1 MNINVYSVKDSKVG
15 FGTPIACI
23 NDEMALRQFIGSVRA
38 ETPNVC
44 NTYPEDK
51 SFWKL
56 GSFDEA
62 TGVFTTD
69 LRELAKAQ
77 VYIQPAPAPD
87 ELAAERERYI
97 EKLNALLAEK
107 DKTITSM
114 NQQIINLTPSPVS
127 IKEKKKCKLFKKSKK

>member
-62 TGVFTTD
+62 TGVFTCD
-69 LRELAKAQ
+69 LRELAKAEIY
-77 VYIQPAPAPD
+77 VVPAPEPD
-87 ELAAERERYI
+87 KLAAEREKHI

-114 NQQIINLTPSPVS
+114 NQQIIALTPSPVS
-127 IKEKKKCKLFKKSKK
+127 IKEKKKCKKLKK

>member
-1 MNINVYSVKDSKVG
+1 MNINVYSVKDSKIG

-69 LRELAKAQ
+69 LRELAKAE
-77 VYIQPAPAPD
+77 VYVLPAPEPD
-87 ELAAERERYI
+87 KLAAERERHI
-97 EKLNALLAEK
+97 EKLNALLSEK
-107 DKTITSM
+107 DKTITSL
-114 NQQIINLTPSPVS
+114 NEQILNIQRTFPL
-127 IKEKKKCKLFKKSKK
+127 KEDKKCKKLKK